1 MQFTQFSATPSIQTI
16 PLGDLAA
23 LSVRFPEF
31 CATIVLQGAQII
43 EFATRRHATNWLWL
57 GEQVAFQRGTPIRGG
72 VPICLPI
79 FGKLSDNPISVQ
91 ASLNHYDLPKHGDA
105 RQHIWQYQRIDQNNT
120 HQNSTACCLSFT
132 LPDHV
137 AQIAP
142 HWQILRP
149 TLTMTLS
156 GDGLAIVLRVTN
168 VGDTA
173 VSFSQALHSY
183 FATADITHTQVTGLE
198 GAPFFDSLTGQG
210 HTQHGALTFAQEID
224 RIYRVATP
232 LRLHTPEVDLNLV
245 SRGSA
250 SSVLWNPWQ
259 AKARTLDQFL
269 PDDYTRMVCIETAN
283 AWQDSV
289 NLAAGACH
297 TLGVMIGLA

>member
-1 MQFTQFSATPSIQTI
+1 MRVAKFSATPSIQAI
-16 PLGDLAA
+16 QLGELPA
-23 LSVRFPEF
+23 LCVSYPDF

-43 EFATRRHATNWLWL
+43 EFATRAYPNNWLWL
-57 GEQVAFQRGTPIRGG
+57 GSQAAFKRGVPVRGG

-79 FGKLSDNPISVQ
+79 FGKLTDNPAPVQ
-91 ASLNHYDLPKHGDA
+91 ASLGRYDLPKHGDA
-105 RQHIWQYQRIDQNNT
+105 RQQLWQYEVIAQD
-120 HQNSTACCLSFT
+120 TARCLLRFS
-132 LPDHV
+132 LPDV
-137 AQIAP
+137 VQNTA
-142 HWQILRP
+142 HWQRLRP
-149 TLTMTLS
+149 CLTLDLS
-156 GDGLAIVLRVTN
+156 GDGLNITLTVDN
-168 VGDTA
+168 IGDT
-173 VSFSQALHSY
+173 VMHFSQALHSY

-232 LRLHTPEVDLNLV
+232 LRLHTPEVNLNLV